1 MLPIEY
7 EDEWDYEP
15 ILEYVDNSGA
25 IDEQVAIL
33 KHGFYLKGYEDE
45 RE

>member
-15 ILEYVDNSGA
+15 ILKYVDNSGA
-25 IDEQVAIL
+25 IDEQVKKLA
-33 KHGFYLKGYEDE
+33 HGIYLKDWEDE
-45 RE
+45 QE